1 MRVLV
6 KKEVL
11 FHADP
16 LVREAA
22 LETLAA
28 AFAVPRNPNFILFLL
43 SLLLSSLELSDT
55 QVSTPPL

>member
-16 LVREAA
+16 AVRETA
-22 LETLAA
+22 LESLAA
-28 AFAVPRNPNFILFLL
+28 AFAVRERLC
-43 SLLLSSLELSDT
+43 ERERDC
-55 QVSTPPL
+55 V